1 MSALTWRR
9 NLRSTLS
16 ALLRNTS
23 IVLVKSAQITN
34 RLRER
39 CKTIRLMLVA
49 SKVTCLS
56 LMMLPLTKPS
66 IWMISWVVAR
76 APPPRTLVGQQADLP
91 RLVKVAYSI

>member
-34 RLRER
+34 RLREK

-49 SKVTCLS
+49 SKGTCLS

-76 APPPRTLVGQQADLP
+76 APRPRTLVEQQADLP